1 MLNRS
6 RFAVAKISAGVAVA
20 LCSHVAFAADEESSK
35 GLEVIEVTAQ
45 KRVENVQEV
54 PIAISAFSEEAIR
67 TIGLT
72 EVNDLGLFTAGLET
86 NNATATQTSFNIRG
100 ITTND
105 FGIGLDPA
113 VAVYIDGVYIGRRG
127 ASNLNFND
135 VERVEVLK
143 GPQGTLFGRNS
154 AAGAIHIITKR
165 AHEEFEGN
173 VRVTLGNL
181 GKVKFESIINAP
193 IADNLFFKGTYIN
206 NRRDGFVERVDGGDD
221 LGNQKDWS
229 ATGQFVYLPSTDLE
243 AIFRFDISKLD
254 QDSRPSATLNPGY
267 GSGDP
272 FGPVTIDADP
282 REMRDVFGLSL
293 EVNYDL
299 GDTVF
304 TSITS
309 YREFQRL
316 NRMEDDGSDFDR
328 AFFESTLDEDQ
339 KQWSQEFRF
348 TGQYEQL
355 KWTAGATYFYEDI
368 AQTTSINFMSQTL
381 DGFALVRSGLNPA
394 LIPNIPAG
402 TGMAGFYANLFPQL
416 IGQLAQATGLSP
428 EQVAGQIA
436 LNNYGKPH
444 HESTDNRSKTTSYAL
459 YADAT
464 YEVTDKL
471 DLTVGMRYT
480 YDKKDFSIFTAYQ
493 NVIEVGFGI
502 PDIPFGLA
510 FATPQDIDQNDNW
523 GKLTPRVVL
532 DYQWNDQVMTYVS
545 YSQGFKSGG
554 FNTLGE
560 APPVK
565 EETVTN
571 TELGL
576 KSTWLD
582 NQLRINASLYQYD
595 YENLQQLEQDGP
607 AGGIPTYNLRNVDAE
622 GKGFEIEVQWQAMDD
637 LVIAANYSHLD
648 TEYTKWGFFPWEED
662 ELAAGLAV
670 ENRVGEP
677 ISGMPSDSGYLAA
690 DYFYDLANGTLMF
703 HVDATYVSE
712 RSQVVD
718 TDSLPVL
725 PYDPATVQGLTA
737 DNKIDGYTLLNA
749 RIRYQMDE
757 WEVALFGTNLAN
769 EKYLL
774 DVGGQANAVGAI
786 IAMPAQPRQYGVEF
800 LYRF

>member
-1 MLNRS
+1 MFKRS
-6 RFAVAKISAGVAVA
+6 RFAVAKVSAAVAVA
-20 LCSHVAFAADEESSK
+20 LFSTVAIADDNESAK

-67 TIGLT
+67 TIGIT

-165 AHEEFEGN
+165 AHEDFEGN

-181 GKVKFESIINAP
+181 GKVKFETIVNAP
-193 IADNLFFKGTYIN
+193 ISDNLFFKGTYIN
-206 NRRDGFVERVDGGDD
+206 NRRDGFVERTDGGDD

-229 ATGQFVYLPSTDLE
+229 ATGQLRYVPSTELE
-243 AIFRFDISKLD
+243 AVLRFDISKLD

-272 FGPVTIDADP
+272 FGPVGMDSDP
-282 REMRDVFGLSL
+282 REKRDVTGVSL

-299 GDTVF
+299 GNMML
-304 TSITS
+304 TSIS
-309 YREFQRL
+309 SFREFQRL

-328 AFFESTLDEDQ
+328 AHFESELDEDQ
-339 KQWSQEFRF
+339 SQWSQELRL
-348 TGQYEQL
+348 TGQYDKL

-368 AQTTSINFMSQTL
+368 KQTTSINFFTQTL

-394 LIPNIPAG
+394 IIPNIPPG
-402 TGMAGFYANLFPQL
+402 TGMAGFYGSLFPQL
-416 IGQLAQATGLSP
+416 IGQLVQATGQSP
-428 EQVAGQIA
+428 EQILGQIA
-436 LNNYGKPH
+436 QQNYGKPH
-444 HESTDNRSKTTSYAL
+444 RESMDNRNKTTSYAL

-464 YEVTDKL
+464 YAVTDKL
-471 DLTVGMRYT
+471 DLTVGLRYT
-480 YDKKDFSIFTAYQ
+480 YDEKDFDIFSEYQ

-510 FATPQDIDQNDNW
+510 FPTPQDVKQSDSW

-532 DYQWNDQVMTYVS
+532 DYQWNDQVMTYIS
-545 YSQGFKSGG
+545 YSQGFKAGG

-560 APPVK
+560 APPVE

-571 TELGL
+571 TELGM
-576 KSTWLD
+576 KSTWFD
-582 NQLRINASLYQYD
+582 NRLRLNASYYQYD
-595 YENLQQLEQDGP
+595 YENLQRLELDGP
-607 AGGIPTYNLRNVDAE
+607 AGGIPSFNLRNVDAE
-622 GKGFEIEVQWQAMDD
+622 GKGIELELQWQATDD
-637 LVIAANYSHLD
+637 LVLAANYSHVD
-648 TEYTKWGFFPWEED
+648 TEYTKWGLFPWEED
-662 ELAAGLAV
+662 ELAAGQTV
-670 ENRVGEP
+670 ENRVGEA
-677 ISGMPSDSGYLAA
+677 ISGMPSDSGYVSA
-690 DYFYDLANGTLMF
+690 DYFLDVAEGTLKF

-712 RSQVVD
+712 RAQEVD
-718 TDSLPVL
+718 LDPMPVL
-725 PYDPATVQGLTA
+725 PYDPATVEGLTA
-737 DNKIDGYTLLNA
+737 DNHIDGYTLINA
-749 RIRYQMDE
+749 RICYQMEE
-757 WEVALFGTNLAN
+757 WEVSLYGTNLADEN
-769 EKYLL
+769 YLL

-786 IAMPAQPRQYGVEF
+786 VAMPAQPRQYGLEF
-800 LYRF
+800 LYKF

>member
-1 MLNRS
+1 MFNRS
-6 RFAVAKISAGVAVA
+6 RFSVAKVTAAVAVA
-20 LCSHVAFAADEESSK
+20 LFSNVASAAEEEPKK

-165 AHEEFEGN
+165 AHEDFEGN

-181 GKVKFESIINAP
+181 GKMKFESIVNAP
-193 IADNLFFKGTYIN
+193 ITDNLFFKGTYIN
-206 NRRDGFVERVDGGDD
+206 NRRDGFVERTDGGDD

-243 AIFRFDISKLD
+243 AILRFDISKLD

-272 FGPVTIDADP
+272 FGPVATDTDP
-282 REMRDVFGLSL
+282 LEKRDVTGVSL

-299 GDTVF
+299 GDMLL

-309 YREFQRL
+309 YREFERL

-328 AFFESTLDEDQ
+328 ARFESTLDEDQ
-339 KQWSQEFRF
+339 SQWSQEFRL
-348 TGQYEQL
+348 TGQYDKL

-368 AQTTSINFMSQTL
+368 KQTTSINFNSQTL

-402 TGMAGFYANLFPQL
+402 TGMAGFYATLFPQL
-416 IGQLAQATGLSP
+416 LGQLAQATGMSP
-428 EQVAGQIA
+428 EQIAGQIA
-436 LNNYGKPH
+436 MQNFGKPH
-444 HESTDNRSKTTSYAL
+444 YESTDNRSKTTSYAV

-464 YEVTDKL
+464 YELTDKL
-471 DLTVGMRYT
+471 DLTVGLRYT
-480 YDKKDFSIFTAYQ
+480 HDEKDFTIFTEYQ
-493 NVIEVGFGI
+493 NLIEVGFGI
-502 PDIPFGLA
+502 PDISWGLA
-510 FATPQDIDQNDNW
+510 FSTPQDIAQNDSW
-523 GKLTPRVVL
+523 GKMTPRVVL
-532 DYQWNDQVMTYVS
+532 DYQWNDQVMTYIS

-560 APPVK
+560 APPVE

-571 TELGL
+571 TEIGL
-576 KSTWLD
+576 KSSWLD
-582 NQLRINASLYQYD
+582 NRIRLNASLYQYD

-607 AGGIPTYNLRNVDAE
+607 VGAIPTFNLRNVDAE
-622 GKGFEIEVQWQAMDD
+622 GKGIEVELQWQAMDD
-637 LVIAANYSHLD
+637 LVVSANYSHLD

-662 ELAAGLAV
+662 ELAAGLDV
-670 ENRVGEP
+670 ENLVGQP
-677 ISGMPSDSGYLAA
+677 ISGMPEDSGYLAA
-690 DYFYDLANGTLMF
+690 DYFYDLSEGTLMF
-703 HVDATYVSE
+703 HVDATYVSD
-712 RSQVVD
+712 RAQVID
-718 TDSLPVL
+718 RDSLPVL
-725 PYDPATVQGLTA
+725 PYDPANVEGLTA
-737 DNKIDGYTLLNA
+737 DNKIAGYTLLNA
-749 RIRYQMDE
+749 RIRYQMDD
-757 WEVALFGTNLAN
+757 WEVALFGTNLAD

-800 LYRF
+800 LYKF

>member
-1 MLNRS
+1 MCNRS
-6 RFAVAKISAGVAVA
+6 RFAVAKLSAAVAVA
-20 LCSHVAFAADEESSK
+20 LFSSSVFAEEEETSK
-35 GLEVIEVTAQ
+35 RLEVIEVTAQ

-86 NNATATQTSFNIRG
+86 NNSTATQTSFNIRG

-165 AHEEFEGN
+165 AHEDFEGN
-173 VRVTLGNL
+173 VRLTLGNL
-181 GKVKFESIINAP
+181 GKAKFETIVNAP
-193 IADNLFFKGTYIN
+193 ITDNLFFKGTYIN
-206 NRRDGFVERVDGGDD
+206 NRRDGFIKRVDGKDD

-243 AIFRFDISKLD
+243 AILRFDISKLD

-272 FGPVTIDADP
+272 FAPVTIDSDP
-282 REMRDVFGLSL
+282 REKRDVTGVSL

-299 GDTVF
+299 GDMLF
-304 TSITS
+304 TSITA

-328 AFFESTLDEDQ
+328 AHFESTLDEDQ
-339 KQWSQEFRF
+339 SQYSQEFRL
-348 TGQYEQL
+348 TGQYDKL

-368 AQTTSINFMSQTL
+368 KQVTSVNFFSQTI
-381 DGFALVRSGLNPA
+381 DAFALVRSGINPA
-394 LIPNIPAG
+394 LIPQVPAG
-402 TGMAGFYANLFPQL
+402 TGMAGFYASLFPQL
-416 IGQLAQATGLSP
+416 LGQLAQATGLSP
-428 EQVAGQIA
+428 EQIAMQIA
-436 LNNYGKPH
+436 QRNYGKPH
-444 HESTDNRSKTTSYAL
+444 YESMHNRSKTTSYAV

-464 YEVTDKL
+464 YALTDKL
-471 DLTVGMRYT
+471 DLTLGMRYT
-480 YDKKDFSIFTAYQ
+480 YDEKDFTIFTEFQ

-502 PDIPFGLA
+502 PDIPFGLG
-510 FATPQDIDQNDNW
+510 FSTPTDIAQNDSW

-532 DYQWNDQVMTYVS
+532 DYQWNDNVMTYAS

-560 APPVK
+560 APPVE

-571 TELGL
+571 TELGM
-576 KSTWLD
+576 KSSWLD
-582 NQLRINASLYQYD
+582 NRVRFNASIYQYD

-607 AGGIPTYNLRNVDAE
+607 SGGIPTFNLRNVDAE
-622 GKGFEIEVQWQAMDD
+622 GKGVEFELQWQAMDD
-637 LVIAANYSHLD
+637 LVISANYSHLD
-648 TEYTKWGFFPWEED
+648 TEYTKWGYFPWEED
-662 ELAAGLAV
+662 ELAAGLPV
-670 ENRVGEP
+670 ENRTGEP
-677 ISGMPSDSGYLAA
+677 ISGMPEDSGYLAA
-690 DYFYDLANGTLMF
+690 DYFYDLSEGTLMF
-703 HVDATYVSE
+703 HVDATYVSD
-712 RSQVVD
+712 RAQAID

-725 PYDPATVQGLTA
+725 PFTPGTVNGLTA
-737 DNKIDGYTLLNA
+737 NNQIAGYTLLNA
-749 RIRYQMDE
+749 RIRYQMDN
-757 WEVALFGTNLAN
+757 WEVALFGTNLTD
-769 EKYLL
+769 EKYLM
-774 DVGGQANAVGAI
+774 DAGGQANAVGAI

-800 LYRF
+800 LYNF

>member
-1 MLNRS
+1 MFKRS
-6 RFAVAKISAGVAVA
+6 RFAVAKVSAAVAVA
-20 LCSHVAFAADEESSK
+20 LFSTVAIAEDNESAK

-67 TIGLT
+67 TIGIT

-154 AAGAIHIITKR
+154 AAGAIHIITKQ
-165 AHEEFEGN
+165 AHEDFEGN

-181 GKVKFESIINAP
+181 GKVKFETIVNAP
-193 IADNLFFKGTYIN
+193 ISDNLFFKGTYIN
-206 NRRDGFVERVDGGDD
+206 NRRDGFVERIDGGDD

-229 ATGQFVYLPSTDLE
+229 ATGQLRYVPSSELE
-243 AIFRFDISKLD
+243 AVLRFDISKLD

-272 FGPVTIDADP
+272 FGPVGMDSDP
-282 REMRDVFGLSL
+282 REKRDVAGVSL

-299 GDTVF
+299 GSMML
-304 TSITS
+304 TSIS
-309 YREFQRL
+309 SFREFQRL

-328 AFFESTLDEDQ
+328 AHFESELDEDQ
-339 KQWSQEFRF
+339 SQWSQELRL
-348 TGQYEQL
+348 TGQYGKL

-368 AQTTSINFMSQTL
+368 KQTTSINFFTQTL

-394 LIPNIPAG
+394 IIPNIPPG
-402 TGMAGFYANLFPQL
+402 TGMAGFYGSLFPQL
-416 IGQLAQATGLSP
+416 IGQLVQATGQSP
-428 EQVAGQIA
+428 EQILGQIA
-436 LNNYGKPH
+436 QQNYGKPH
-444 HESTDNRSKTTSYAL
+444 RESMDNRNKTTSYAL

-464 YEVTDKL
+464 YAVTDKL
-471 DLTVGMRYT
+471 DLTVGLRYT
-480 YDKKDFSIFTAYQ
+480 YDEKDFDIFSEYQ
-493 NVIEVGFGI
+493 NVIEVGFGV

-510 FATPQDIDQNDNW
+510 FPTPQDVKQSDSW

-532 DYQWNDQVMTYVS
+532 DYQWNDQVMTYIS
-545 YSQGFKSGG
+545 YSQGFKAGG

-560 APPVK
+560 APPVE

-571 TELGL
+571 TELGV
-576 KSTWLD
+576 KSTWFD
-582 NQLRINASLYQYD
+582 NRLRFNASFYQYE
-595 YENLQQLEQDGP
+595 YENLQRLELDGP
-607 AGGIPTYNLRNVDAE
+607 SGGIPSFNLRNVDAE
-622 GKGFEIEVQWQAMDD
+622 GNGIELELQWQATDD
-637 LVIAANYSHLD
+637 LVLAANYSHVD
-648 TEYTKWGFFPWEED
+648 TEYTKWGLFPWEED
-662 ELAAGLAV
+662 ELAAGQTV
-670 ENRVGEP
+670 ENRVGEA
-677 ISGMPSDSGYLAA
+677 ISGMPSDSGYVSA
-690 DYFYDLANGTLMF
+690 DYFLDVAEGTLKF

-712 RSQVVD
+712 RAQEID
-718 TDSLPVL
+718 LDPMPVL
-725 PYDPATVQGLTA
+725 PYDPATVEGLTA
-737 DNKIDGYTLLNA
+737 DNHIDGYTLINA
-749 RIRYQMDE
+749 RICYQMEE
-757 WEVALFGTNLAN
+757 WEVSLYGTNLADEN
-769 EKYLL
+769 YLL
-774 DVGGQANAVGAI
+774 DAGGQANAVGAI
-786 IAMPAQPRQYGVEF
+786 VAMPAQPRQYGLEF
-800 LYRF
+800 LYKF